1 VNNIYGVDIDRQAV
15 EVTQMSLYLKV
26 LEGENAE
33 TLNPQMTLALKEVYL
48 PSLAKNIKCG
58 NSLIGTDFTSQS
70 EMFSDAARHQV
81 NPFDWDIEFEEIIK
95 RGGFDVVIGN
105 PPYVTLTLGKKQKS
119 EEDQILDYYKTHYQ
133 ESTEYKINTY
143 AIFISKAL
151 QLVKE
156 NGLFSFITPNTI
168 YTNTYFKNL
177 RKFILDRYH
186 VVSLYDLRYKVFE
199 DAEIGGNAV
208 FVFKG
213 GKEKVN
219 KTKLIQ
225 ANSIEEFTVGTNQVT
240 VNQDEY
246 YGITDYKYLFDLS
259 VGALLKKIETKGIP
273 LDKLAMFYQGII
285 TGDNKKFI
293 GTKKQSDK
301 WKKILR
307 GKDIN
312 RYSLEWAKQYVHFE
326 KKLLW
331 SNTDENMFLVDAKL
345 ISRQTSDHLV
355 AVYDDQKYLSLDSTH
370 VIIPKNIDAK
380 YLLSIFNSKLLNFYY
395 QQMMPEIGRTFAQV
409 KIVNLKQ
416 LPIRTIDFTKPAEK
430 KMHDDLVSLVEKM
443 LELNKQLQKAH
454 FDSEKE
460 PIKRQIAATDKKID
474 KLVYDLYVL
483 SEEEIKIVEG
493 KAPEG
498 RSPPKGR
505 WVNTNHP
512 KGGHVPPNP
521 ATKHGGQAIRRV
533 NHTSLQKK

>member
-1 VNNIYGVDIDRQAV
+1 
-15 EVTQMSLYLKV
+15 M
-26 LEGENAE
+26 
-33 TLNPQMTLALKEVYL
+33 
-48 PSLAKNIKCG
+48 
-58 NSLIGTDFTSQS
+58 
-70 EMFSDAARHQV
+70 
-81 NPFDWDIEFEEIIK
+81 
-95 RGGFDVVIGN
+95 IGN

-119 EEDQILDYYKTHYQ
+119 EEEEILDYYKAHYQ

-151 QLVKE
+151 RLVKE

-177 RKFILDRYH
+177 RKFILDHYH
-186 VVSLYDLRYKVFE
+186 IVSLYDLRYKVFE
-199 DAEIGGNAV
+199 EAETGGNAV
-208 FVFKG
+208 FVIKG
-213 GKEKVN
+213 GKDKIN

-225 ANSIEEFTVGTNQVT
+225 AKGIEEFTVEINHVT
-240 VNQDEY
+240 INQDEY
-246 YGITDYKYLFDLS
+246 YGITDNKYLFDLS
-259 VGALLKKIETKGIP
+259 IGALLNKIEIKGVL
-273 LDKLAMFYQGII
+273 LDKLAVFYQGII
-285 TGDNKKFI
+285 TGDNKKYI
-293 GTKKQSDK
+293 GTRKQNDK

-312 RYSLEWAKQYVHFE
+312 RYSLEWAQQYIQFD

-331 SNTDENMFLVDAKL
+331 SNTDEKMFLVDEKL

-355 AVYDDQKYLSLDSTH
+355 AVYDGQKYFSLDSTH

-416 LPIRTIDFTKPAEK
+416 LPIRTIDFKNPAEK
-430 KMHDDLVSLVEKM
+430 KMHDDLVSLVEKI

-460 PIKRQIAATDKKID
+460 PIERQIAATDKKID
-474 KLVYDLYVL
+474 NLVYKLYGL
-483 SEEEIKIVEG
+483 TPEEIAIVEG
-493 KAPEG
+493 K
-498 RSPPKGR
+498 S
-505 WVNTNHP
+505 
-512 KGGHVPPNP
+512 
-521 ATKHGGQAIRRV
+521 
-533 NHTSLQKK
+533 S